1 MFIFVRQIQT
11 FTTFN
16 LNVEKLKLFF
26 ARLTFNSISAK
37 EENAGIHPSVDIKI
51 LNGKNRLC

>member
-1 MFIFVRQIQT
+1 M
-11 FTTFN
+11 TFN

-37 EENAGIHPSVDIKI
+37 EENAGIHPPIDI
-51 LNGKNRLC
+51 